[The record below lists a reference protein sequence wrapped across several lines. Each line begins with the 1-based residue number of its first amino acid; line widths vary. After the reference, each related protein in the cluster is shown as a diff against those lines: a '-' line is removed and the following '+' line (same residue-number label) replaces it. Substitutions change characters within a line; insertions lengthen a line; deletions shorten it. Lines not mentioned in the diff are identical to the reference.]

1 MLDPNLRDF
10 QGRVARIEK
19 THAAGGGFEADGTL
33 GMYYYNSLKVRR
45 RRGTW
50 IFPLALVFATVL
62 AMKAA
67 VLATVGA
74 EAYGERIT
82 ALRSGGMVDVIGA
95 WVLQADP
102 VTVKL
107 SALIHGMGI

>member
-33 GMYYYNSLKVRR
+33 GMYYYNGLKVQR

-50 IFPLALVFATVL
+50 IFPVALVFATVIAL
-62 AMKAA
+62 KAA
-67 VLATVGA
+67 VLAAIGVA
-74 EAYGERIT
+74 AYAERI
-82 ALRSGGMVDVIGA
+82 ASLRSGGMIDVMGA

-107 SALIHGMGI
+107 SALMQGMGL

>member
-1 MLDPNLRDF
+1 MFDPNLRDF
-10 QGRVARIEK
+10 QGRIARIQK

-33 GMYYYNSLKVRR
+33 GMYYYNSLKVQR
-45 RRGTW
+45 RRGAW
-50 IFPLALVFATVL
+50 VFPVALVFATVL

-74 EAYGERIT
+74 ESYAERIA

-107 SALIHGMGI
+107 STLLVGAGI

>member
-19 THAAGGGFEADGTL
+19 THAAGGGFEAEGTL
-33 GMYYYNSLKVRR
+33 GMFYYNSLKIQR

-50 IFPLALVFATVL
+50 IFPVALVFATIL

-67 VLATVGA
+67 VLASIGGD
-74 EAYGERIT
+74 AYAARI
-82 ALRSGGMVDVIGA
+82 ASLRSGGMVDVLGS

-107 SALIHGMGI
+107 AALMHGLGI

>member
-33 GMYYYNSLKVRR
+33 GMYYYNSLKVER

-50 IFPLALVFATVL
+50 IFPVALAFGTIIAT
-62 AMKAA
+62 KAA
-67 VLATVGA
+67 VLASIGA
-74 EAYGERIT
+74 SAYADRI
-82 ALRSGGMVDVIGA
+82 AGLRAGGMVDVMGA

-107 SALIHGMGI
+107 SALMHGMGI